1 MDTIASMEDGMPKKH
16 ASAHWEGGLKDGRG
30 TVSAESGALDAQPYG
45 FAHRFEG
52 ERGTNPEE
60 LVAAAHASCFS
71 MALSM
76 VLGEAGMTASA
87 IDTRATVTLDQ
98 VDGGFAVTRS
108 HLDVTVS
115 VPGADEAQVREAC
128 ETAKANCPISKLLTA
143 EVTMDATVG

>member
-1 MDTIASMEDGMPKKH
+1 MPKKH
-16 ASAHWEGGLKDGRG
+16 ATAHWEGGLKDGRG
-30 TVSAESGALDAQPYG
+30 TISAESGALDGQPYG
-45 FAHRFEG
+45 FAQRFEG
-52 ERGTNPEE
+52 ETGTNPEE

-76 VLGEAGMTASA
+76 VLGEAGMTASS

-115 VPGADEAQVREAC
+115 VPGADKAKVLEAC
-128 ETAKANCPISKLLTA
+128 ETAKANCPISKLLEA
-143 EVTMDATVG
+143 EITMDAKAA